1 MTKVTDK
8 QGTLFYT
15 KKGVFVVDNDN
26 KVFHTKVVIPSH
38 VFANLPFYKG
48 SKVGYYKAFVKLK
61 PIKTRKKEIDEKYI
75 KTLMRRV

>member
-1 MTKVTDK
+1 
-8 QGTLFYT
+8 
-15 KKGVFVVDNDN
+15 
-26 KVFHTKVVIPSH
+26 
-38 VFANLPFYKG
+38 LPFYKG